1 MSGLLEK
8 IFNLANNKNKL
19 RFMEVCGTHTVSIF
33 RAGIRQI
40 LPKNI
45 ELVSGPG
52 CPVCVTN
59 DDFIDKAIFLAKD
72 KKNIIATFGD
82 MLKVPGSNTSL
93 SEISAENIKIIYSP
107 QDCLQIAKDN
117 PDKKIIFLAVG
128 FETTAPTAAA
138 TVLMAKNLNLKNL
151 FFLSAQK
158 LVPPALKF
166 LLNDSAVKVDGFLLP
181 GHVAV
186 VTGTKIFEFIADE
199 YKIPC
204 AVAGFEAEEILLAIL
219 NLLNQ
224 IDKNISVVANEYKS
238 VVKTEGNISAQK
250 ILNEVYETVDAE
262 WRGIGIIKNSGLKMR
277 EEFAE
282 FDAEKVFDIEI
293 EKVTKKTACRC
304 GEVLR
309 GIISPTECPLFGK
322 NCQPLHAV
330 GPCMVSVEGVCA
342 AWYKYGGM
350 NFNFL

>member
-1 MSGLLEK
+1 MSVVEK
-8 IFNLANNKNKL
+8 IFELAEGKKNL

-52 CPVCVTN
+52 CPVCVT
-59 DDFIDKAIFLAKD
+59 DDEFIDKAIAYAKKSD
-72 KKNIIATFGD
+72 VIIATFGD
-82 MLKVPGSNTSL
+82 MLKVPGSRENL
-93 SEISAENIKIIYSP
+93 AEVQAEGANIKIIYSP
-107 QDCLQIAKDN
+107 LDCLKIAKEN

-138 TVLMAKNLNLKNL
+138 TILSAKNFGIKNL

-158 LVPPALKF
+158 LVPPALEM
-166 LLNDSAVKVDGFLLP
+166 LLSDEKVKVDGFLLP

-186 VTGTKIFEFIADE
+186 VTGTKIFNFLATD
-199 YKIPC
+199 YKIPSV
-204 AVAGFEAEEILLAIL
+204 VAGFEAEEILLAIL
-219 NLLNQ
+219 NLLTQ
-224 IDKNISVVANEYKS
+224 IDEKNFFVANEYKS
-238 VVKTEGNISAQK
+238 VVKAEGNIAAQK
-250 ILNEVYETVDAE
+250 ILSQVYEPVDVT
-262 WRGIGIIKNSGLKMR
+262 WRGLGEIKNSGLKVR
-277 EEFAE
+277 EEFSE
-282 FDAEKVFDIEI
+282 FDIEKI
-293 EKVTKKTACRC
+293 LPVEVEKISKKTACRC

-309 GIISPTECPLFGK
+309 GIISSPECPLFGK

-342 AWYKYGGM
+342 AWFKYGAT
-350 NFNFL
+350 NFNF